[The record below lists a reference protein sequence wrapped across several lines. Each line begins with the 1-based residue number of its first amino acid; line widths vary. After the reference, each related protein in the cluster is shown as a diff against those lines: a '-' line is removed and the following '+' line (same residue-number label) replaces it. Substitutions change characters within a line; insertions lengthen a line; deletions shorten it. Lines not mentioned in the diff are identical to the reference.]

1 MFDGADNSVNQRNAE
16 LELRL
21 REEDNK
27 PVETPQRPADK
38 PILNVPETKPF
49 KKEEEQTEKRPYEFI
64 LFKKEEPVSNSHEE
78 DKEDEDQLFRKE
90 DEFGIGKEISADQVI
105 DQEGMMEYRKT
116 KERLEQQ
123 AKDRRERMKA
133 SKKQEMTKEEFNEKW
148 TLPAYLRRGV
158 KMENVPHSS
167 ESFISRYN
175 LNDDNN
181 LLGNNKF
188 LHDNVD

>member
-1 MFDGADNSVNQRNAE
+1 
-16 LELRL
+16 
-21 REEDNK
+21 
-27 PVETPQRPADK
+27 
-38 PILNVPETKPF
+38 
-49 KKEEEQTEKRPYEFI
+49 
-64 LFKKEEPVSNSHEE
+64 
-78 DKEDEDQLFRKE
+78 
-90 DEFGIGKEISADQVI
+90 
-105 DQEGMMEYRKT
+105 MEYRKT

-123 AKDRRERMKA
+123 AKDRRERMK
-133 SKKQEMTKEEFNEKW
+133 KNNKQEMTKEEFNEKW

-158 KMENVPHSS
+158 KMDNVPHSS

>member
-1 MFDGADNSVNQRNAE
+1 M
-16 LELRL
+16 
-21 REEDNK
+21 
-27 PVETPQRPADK
+27 ETPQRPADK

-49 KKEEEQTEKRPYEFI
+49 KKEEEEQTEKRPYEFI
-64 LFKKEEPVSNSHEE
+64 FFKKEEPVSNNHEE
-78 DKEDEDQLFRKE
+78 DKEEGEDQLFRKE
-90 DEFGIGKEISADQVI
+90 DEFGIGKEQSADQII
-105 DQEGMMEYRKT
+105 DKEGMMEYRKT

-123 AKDRRERMKA
+123 ARDRRERMKA
-133 SKKQEMTKEEFNEKW
+133 SKKQEMTKEEFTEKW